1 MADAASTV
9 VTVILGLALVAVA
22 YVIIRSAR
30 IVDEYKRLVVFRLG
44 RSVGQRGPGLVL
56 LVPFLDTAT
65 EIDLR
70 EQFIEVPHQ
79 TCITRDNA
87 PIDIDFLIYTKVMD
101 AVLTVVQVRN
111 FAGAAQGLATTTL
124 RAVIGDILLDDVL
137 ARREEIN
144 ERLRA
149 KLDEVTERWGVKIT
163 SVEIRE
169 IVPPQEIL
177 AAMNRQMTAERQRRA
192 QVLEAEGQQ
201 QASILVAEGEKEASI
216 LRATGEREAATLRAE
231 GFATALQTLFAT
243 AKRADANTISLQYL
257 ETIRAI
263 ATGPAQ
269 KWVIPADLVTALGR
283 VTGSIAQGQSKT
295 PTPGTGVGV
304 PGDLH

>member
-283 VTGSIAQGQSKT
+283 VTGSIGQGQSKT
-295 PTPGTGVGV
+295 PTP
-304 PGDLH
+304 

>member
-1 MADAASTV
+1 MADAASTI
-9 VTVILGLALVAVA
+9 VTVILGLALVVVA

-87 PIDIDFLIYTKVMD
+87 PIDIDFLIYTKVVD

-163 SVEIRE
+163 RVEIRE

-283 VTGSIAQGQSKT
+283 VTGSIPQGQSKT
-295 PTPGTGVGV
+295 PTP
-304 PGDLH
+304 

>member
-87 PIDIDFLIYTKVMD
+87 PIDIDFLIYTKVID

-295 PTPGTGVGV
+295 PTP
-304 PGDLH
+304 

>member
-263 ATGPAQ
+263 ASGPAQ

-295 PTPGTGVGV
+295 PT
-304 PGDLH
+304 L

>member
-1 MADAASTV
+1 MADAASTI
-9 VTVILGLALVAVA
+9 VTVILGLALVVVV

-87 PIDIDFLIYTKVMD
+87 PIDIDFLIYTKVVD

-163 SVEIRE
+163 RVEIRE

-283 VTGSIAQGQSKT
+283 VTGSISQGQSKT
-295 PTPGTGVGV
+295 PTP
-304 PGDLH
+304 

>member
-87 PIDIDFLIYTKVMD
+87 PIDIDFLIYTKVID

-243 AKRADANTISLQYL
+243 AKGADANTISLQYL

-295 PTPGTGVGV
+295 PTP
-304 PGDLH
+304 

>member
-9 VTVILGLALVAVA
+9 VTVILGLALVAVT

-295 PTPGTGVGV
+295 PTP
-304 PGDLH
+304 

>member
-9 VTVILGLALVAVA
+9 VTVILGLVLVVVA

-30 IVDEYKRLVVFRLG
+30 IVDEYRRLVVFRLG

-283 VTGSIAQGQSKT
+283 ITGSIAQGQSKA
-295 PTPGTGVGV
+295 PTP
-304 PGDLH
+304 

>member
-295 PTPGTGVGV
+295 PTP
-304 PGDLH
+304 

>member
-87 PIDIDFLIYTKVMD
+87 PINIDFLIYTKVMD

-263 ATGPAQ
+263 ATGPAE

-295 PTPGTGVGV
+295 PTP
-304 PGDLH
+304 

>member
-177 AAMNRQMTAERQRRA
+177 AAMNRQMTAERH
-192 QVLEAEGQQ
+192 
-201 QASILVAEGEKEASI
+201 
-216 LRATGEREAATLRAE
+216 LRAE

-295 PTPGTGVGV
+295 PTP
-304 PGDLH
+304 

>member
-243 AKRADANTISLQYL
+243 ARRADANTISLQYL

-263 ATGPAQ
+263 ATGPAE

-295 PTPGTGVGV
+295 PTP
-304 PGDLH
+304 

>member
-9 VTVILGLALVAVA
+9 FTVILGLALVAVT

-295 PTPGTGVGV
+295 PTP
-304 PGDLH
+304 

>member
-111 FAGAAQGLATTTL
+111 FAGAAQGLDTTTL

-295 PTPGTGVGV
+295 PTP
-304 PGDLH
+304 

>member
-283 VTGSIAQGQSKT
+283 VTGSIAQGQGKT
-295 PTPGTGVGV
+295 PTP
-304 PGDLH
+304 